1 MVRKNSYPSKEKS
14 TKNKVSILSI
24 YTPNARAPTSIKEI
38 LLKLK
43 THIELY
49 AIIVGDFNSLLSP
62 IDRSLKKKIRSQ
74 PPSGP
79 EDRCPPGSEGLSL
92 RSSGRHLGSGTPPNL
107 EN

>member
-74 PPSGP
+74 PLSGP
-79 EDRCPPGSEGLSL
+79 EDRCLPGSEGLSL

-107 EN
+107 GN